1 MFTSLNTHT
10 HAHIYIHIYVC
21 ITQGEVVE
29 IFEAEEVEVP
39 GTVSVLAGKE
49 KAVVVLVPVLELPVT
64 EEVTSDIIV
73 PV

>member
-1 MFTSLNTHT
+1 MNGGLFVDSGL
-10 HAHIYIHIYVC
+10 ASAGVEGEEIG
-21 ITQGEVVE
+21 GEVVE
-29 IFEAEEVEVP
+29 VFEAEEVEVP

>member
-1 MFTSLNTHT
+1 MNGGLSVDSGL
-10 HAHIYIHIYVC
+10 ASAGVEGEEIG
-21 ITQGEVVE
+21 GEVVE

-39 GTVSVLAGKE
+39 GTVLVLAGKE

>member
-1 MFTSLNTHT
+1 MNGGLSVDSGL
-10 HAHIYIHIYVC
+10 ASAGVEGEEIG
-21 ITQGEVVE
+21 GEVVE